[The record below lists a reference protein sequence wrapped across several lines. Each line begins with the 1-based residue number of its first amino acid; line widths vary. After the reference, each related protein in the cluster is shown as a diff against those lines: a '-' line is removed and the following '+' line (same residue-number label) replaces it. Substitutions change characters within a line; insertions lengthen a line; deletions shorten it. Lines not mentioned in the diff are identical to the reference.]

1 MTKPPNNHQP
11 TTNNCRA
18 CGLPDG
24 CQQRFD
30 HIDEKLD
37 AIHTHASRTNG
48 RVTKLEKWNL
58 VFITALA
65 VLLTTN
71 PTGLITVLKTITSWI
86 R

>member
-1 MTKPPNNHQP
+1 MKS
-11 TTNNCRA
+11 CSD
-18 CGLPDG
+18 LPDG

-30 HIDEKLD
+30 RIDEKLD
-37 AIHTHASRTNG
+37 NIHAQASKTNG

-71 PTGLITVLKTITSWI
+71 PDGLLSVLKVVGSWI

>member
-1 MTKPPNNHQP
+1 MKPCDELN
-11 TTNNCRA
+11 
-18 CGLPDG
+18 DG

-30 HIDEKLD
+30 RIDEKLEE
-37 AIHTHASRTNG
+37 IHIQASKTNG

-71 PTGLITVLKTITSWI
+71 PDGLISVLKLVGSWL